1 MAEINNSKTKTGGAF
16 SITVKQTKAT
26 ANSASYVVI
35 AQSNSNSNGVLYYF
49 GKDEYNPKSPATI
62 TIQHKPNTNFENI
75 YVASGADDPRDNNFQ
90 LKYWC
95 FPALSGWTKE
105 GYHYKR
111 NGNELS
117 QYHNKEFESKVQGRI
132 TGTTITSKEYTVS
145 IPRGTS
151 KKGFKTI
158 EARVYGWN
166 TYGDFAT
173 KTVELALQTTSVKS
187 ASLKTFEVTQSDV
200 KDKDRKIS
208 VNVVIDNPENYYNFV
223 VKRNNTQINTGKEA
237 SEFCIDIPITRE
249 MYDSMQ
255 TFSVTIYC
263 ANGEV
268 ELTEKIKEIFIEN
281 AGVGVSYKSNPTT
294 VKEVEEIWYKDSDG
308 NISEVTEVWVKK
320 GKQAVKT
327 IK

>member
-1 MAEINNSKTKTGGAF
+1 MAEINNSKTTNGAAF
-16 SITVKQTKAT
+16 SITIKQTKAT

-35 AQSNSNSNGVLYYF
+35 AQSNSNSRGVLYYF
-49 GKDEYNPKSPATI
+49 GKDEYSPKPATL
-62 TIQHKPNTNFENI
+62 TIQHKQSTKYENI
-75 YVASGADDPRDNNFQ
+75 HVASGADDPRDNNFE

-95 FPALSGWTKE
+95 FPALSGWEKR
-105 GYHYKR
+105 GYHYFR
-111 NGNELS
+111 GNDELS
-117 QYHNKEFESKVQGRI
+117 QFHNKEFDSKIQGRI
-132 TGTTITSKEYTVS
+132 TGTTITSKEYTVN

-151 KKGFKTI
+151 KKAFKSI
-158 EARVYGWN
+158 QARVYGWQ
-166 TYGDFAT
+166 TTGDFET
-173 KTVELALQTTSVKS
+173 KTVELALQTTSIKS
-187 ASLKTFEVTQSDV
+187 ATLKTFEVTQSDI

-223 VKRNNTQINTGKEA
+223 VKHNNTQINTGKEA

-268 ELTEKIKEIFIEN
+268 EMAEKIQEIFVEN
-281 AGVGVSYKSNPTT
+281 TGVGVSYKSNPTT
-294 VKEVEEIWYKDSDG
+294 IKEVEEIWYKDKDG
-308 NISEVTEVWVKK
+308 NISEVTELWVKK
-320 GKQAVKT
+320 GKQVVKT